1 MWRGLVRGSCPPPL
15 FQLSSFQSLSVLL
28 KSLKVTKRE
37 RERDGK
43 SLMMIIRSPHEEQVK
58 MAKMLHVFLHAR
70 SLKVGLGLVVSI
82 CDL

>member
-1 MWRGLVRGSCPPPL
+1 
-15 FQLSSFQSLSVLL
+15 
-28 KSLKVTKRE
+28 
-37 RERDGK
+37 
-43 SLMMIIRSPHEEQVK
+43 MMIIRSPHEEQVK